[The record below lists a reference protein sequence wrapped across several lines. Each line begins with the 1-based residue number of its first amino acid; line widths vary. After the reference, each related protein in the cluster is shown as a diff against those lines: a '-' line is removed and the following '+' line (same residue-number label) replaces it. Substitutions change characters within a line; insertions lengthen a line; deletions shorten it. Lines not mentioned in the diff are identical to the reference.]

1 MYGFWQY
8 MRQKSKELSD
18 GDQKVDYITL
28 KNSNR
33 ERGMRRKEK
42 DVRSLALINEF
53 VERSESFQ
61 AEL

>member
-1 MYGFWQY
+1 